1 MRTLIFMAA
10 LVICSL
16 AISKAGNEEV
26 IIGEKVTIKSK
37 VLNEDRSI
45 MVYLPQ
51 SYSISEKSYPVM
63 YLLDGGFHF
72 HHVSGIVEYL
82 STRGMMPEMIVVG
95 VLNVDRTRD
104 FSPTH
109 VDKAPTSG
117 GAEKF
122 KTFLSD
128 ELMPYVSKNYRTEGY
143 EVLVGHSFGGAFATY
158 AFLTDPDV
166 FDAYIAIS
174 PYLIYDNGAII
185 KDVET
190 DLKSK
195 YKNNKHFYMTLGD
208 EPDYVASLDK
218 FESIIKNKAPQNLDF
233 TYVQMKDE
241 DHNSIPHLSIYNG
254 LEDIYSGWQLPKEKI
269 KGGLAEIDGH
279 YKRLS
284 DKYGYEIVAPE
295 QTINLLGYNYLN
307 KKEDKRAIRTFE
319 ENVKRYSASAN
330 VYDSLGEAYEKDG
343 QLTNAEKNYSKAV
356 EIGKTQDHPYLK
368 VYEDNLKRVQ
378 KDLTIK

>member
-16 AISKAGNEEV
+16 ALSKAGNEEIV
-26 IIGEKVTIKSK
+26 IGEKVTIKSE
-37 VLNEDRSI
+37 VLNEDRNL

-51 SYSISEKSYPVM
+51 TYDISGKSYPVM
-63 YLLDGGFHF
+63 YLLDGGYHF
-72 HHVSGIVEYL
+72 HHVSGIVDYL

-122 KTFLSD
+122 KSFLSD
-128 ELMPYVSKNYRTEGY
+128 ELMPYVNKNYRTQGY
-143 EVLVGHSFGGAFATY
+143 EILVGHSFGGTFATY
-158 AFLTDPDV
+158 ALLSDPDI

-174 PYLIYDNGAII
+174 PYLIYDNGDVI
-185 KDVET
+185 KNAEN

-208 EPDYVASLDK
+208 EPDYVATLDK

-233 TYVQMKDE
+233 TYIQMKDE
-241 DHNSIPHLSIYNG
+241 NHNSIPHLSIYNG
-254 LEDIYSGWQLPKEKI
+254 LEFIYSGWQIPKEKY
-269 KGGLAEIDGH
+269 KEGLAGIDGH
-279 YKRLS
+279 YKALS
-284 DKYGYEIVAPE
+284 DKYGYEIAVPE
-295 QTINLLGYNYLN
+295 QTVNLLGYNYLN
-307 KKEDKRAIRTFE
+307 KKEYKKAIKVFE

-330 VYDSLGEAYEKDG
+330 VYDSLGEAYEKNS
-343 QLTNAEKNYSKAV
+343 QFANAEKNYSKAV
-356 EIGKTQDHPYLK
+356 EIGESQNHPYLK
-368 VYEDNLKRVQ
+368 VYKDNLKRVQ
-378 KDLTIK
+378 KDITSK